1 MWNLTGE
8 VVLHRLTWQRVW
20 LLSPQDESDTSAHL
34 AWRPDGK
41 LLAVCYEISKLLC
54 LVDVETKNI
63 IHKIKLPT
71 NEVTVCVKWL
81 SLSNT
86 EHESLLTSDK
96 TNKPTGEYLPPLPSL
111 IRSYSAEPERKEFL
125 SHILDMLFVNIIKH
139 SLNKH
144 NICDYIWLIV
154 ICISYRLAKKMVQ
167 H

>member
-1 MWNLTGE
+1 MRNFIGE

-20 LLSPQDESDTSAHL
+20 LLSPQDESDTTAHL

-41 LLAVCYEISKLLC
+41 LLAVCYETSKLLC

-63 IHKIKLPT
+63 IHKTKLPA
-71 NEVTVCVKWL
+71 NELTVCIKWL
-81 SLSNT
+81 SLSNI
-86 EHESLLTSDK
+86 EHESSLANDK

-139 SLNKH
+139 NSNKQH
-144 NICDYIWLIV
+144 ITFMIV
-154 ICISYRLAKKMVQ
+154 
-167 H
+167 